1 MRALPV
7 LFSLL
12 ALLAF
17 GAPSEAQLPSRLSE
31 QATISLLT
39 LAPGDEVHTIFG
51 HGAIRVVDPRAG
63 FDVSFNYGTF
73 EFGDGFV
80 AKFMYGELDYFL
92 SVYPTQAAVDQAIS
106 KERSVVEQVFD
117 LTSEERQDLYTA
129 LYRNAHPDN
138 RTYRYDFL
146 FDNCSTRV
154 IDILRTALGP
164 GLVMPSGPFEARSH
178 RTLLDEHIVSAP
190 WMKFGF
196 ALLLGSRVDRAAT
209 FEESW
214 FLPRHLRVALD
225 DASLN
230 GKPFVSEVRV
240 LFDSGRNDL
249 RPAGFD
255 LPTAL
260 CWALFVLA
268 GLSVIRDTR
277 GRLSRTLDGLL
288 FGLVGAAGLFI
299 AIMWGAT
306 LHHVMGNNWNLVW
319 ALPTHLVVALLL
331 FRRNRPAWVRIYLG
345 ITALLAFVVALGFGI
360 PQTLSPAILP
370 IGLLLAL
377 RAAVNARRWPEFS
390 APDR

>member
-1 MRALPV
+1 V
-7 LFSLL
+7 
-12 ALLAF
+12 
-17 GAPSEAQLPSRLSE
+17 QLSE

-51 HGAIRVVDPRAG
+51 HGAIRVVDPVGG

-73 EFGDGFV
+73 EFEDGFV

-92 SVYPTQAAVDQAIS
+92 SVYPTQAAIDQAIS

-117 LTSEERQDLYTA
+117 LTAAERQTVYAA
-129 LYRNAHPDN
+129 LCRNAQLEN

-146 FDNCSTRV
+146 FDNCSTRI
-154 IDILRTALGP
+154 IDILRAALGP
-164 GLVMPSGPFEARSH
+164 RLAMPSGPFEARSF
-178 RTLLDEHIVSAP
+178 RTLLDEHIVSMP

-196 ALLLGSRVDRAAT
+196 ALLLGSTVDREAT

-214 FLPRHLRVALD
+214 FLPRHLRVALE

-230 GKPFVSEVRV
+230 GKPFVSEERV
-240 LFDSGRNDL
+240 LFDSGMSDMR
-249 RPAGFD
+249 AASFD
-255 LPTAL
+255 LPTAV

-277 GRLSRTLDGLL
+277 GRLSRIIDGLL

-306 LHHVMGNNWNLVW
+306 LHHVTASNWNVVW
-319 ALPTHLVVALLL
+319 ALPTHLVVAVLL
-331 FRRNRPAWVRIYLG
+331 FRRNRPAWVRYYLG
-345 ITALLAFVVALGFGI
+345 ITAVLAFVVALGFGI

-370 IGLLLAL
+370 IGLLIAL
-377 RAAVNARRWPEFS
+377 RAAVNARRWPEPTS
-390 APDR
+390 PDR